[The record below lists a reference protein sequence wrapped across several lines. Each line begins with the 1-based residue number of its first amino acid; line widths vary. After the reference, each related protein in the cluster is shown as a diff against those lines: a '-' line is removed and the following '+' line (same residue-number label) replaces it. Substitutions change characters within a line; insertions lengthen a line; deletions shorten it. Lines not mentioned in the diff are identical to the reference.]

1 MRGGMQG
8 REGDPVRKLAFCL
21 AALSLATIAA
31 LCVVVF
37 RYCIPHSLP
46 ARTVA
51 SLNGQL
57 AIDHDY
63 LTGTIYNGSHWKV
76 SKVVVRLTV
85 YPSSPSEVNFG
96 WTETSTPCS
105 QSEQPL
111 PPNTH
116 ASQVRDYSLRTKIA
130 PLSVGEFNEK
140 AGLILAQGDN
150 WDCQIIAAIGV
161 R

>member
-1 MRGGMQG
+1 M
-8 REGDPVRKLAFCL
+8 VRKLAFCL
-21 AALSLATIAA
+21 AVLSLAIIAA

-37 RYCIPHSLP
+37 RYWLPHSMP
-46 ARTVA
+46 AQTVA
-51 SLNGQL
+51 SLSGQL

-63 LTGTIYNGSHWKV
+63 LTGTIYNGSYWKV
-76 SKVVVRLTV
+76 SKVVVRLTI
-85 YPSSPSEVNFG
+85 YPNSPSEPGLG

-105 QSEQPL
+105 QSEHPL
-111 PPNTH
+111 PPNIR
-116 ASQVRDYSLRTKIA
+116 ASQVRDYSLRTAIP

-150 WDCQIIAAIGV
+150 WDCQILTAVGV